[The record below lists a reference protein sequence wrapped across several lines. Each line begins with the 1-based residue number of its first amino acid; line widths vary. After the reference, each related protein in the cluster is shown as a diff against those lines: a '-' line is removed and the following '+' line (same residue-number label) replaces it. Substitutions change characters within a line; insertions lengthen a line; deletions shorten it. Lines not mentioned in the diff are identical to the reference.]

1 MSCLCNECKQ
11 KLKDNIVDI
20 VSKKCIMVGTASEC
34 NDNPGVEVQYVKEDG
49 NIYWEMLL
57 AEVKFCCECGCKL

>member
-1 MSCLCNECKQ
+1 
-11 KLKDNIVDI
+11 
-20 VSKKCIMVGTASEC
+20 MVGTASEC